1 MTLKL
6 IDCPACENKVSPL
19 ATACPRCGHPI
30 SKSKP
35 TIVQKEVSSTAN
47 ILLPNGHPISKK
59 PTSAQTTASSSL
71 KLVSPKEIRWSP
83 MGSKGT
89 QGPSSTYTISNI
101 ALSQEAILQRIR
113 HAFEQNGFSVEQSE
127 YQEGTAYTVGGLI
140 GAENGGLVGGMTNIN
155 KKTWNPFLVSK
166 AGHRFM
172 RAKVTVLSIAQ
183 KSRMVHDGLSQNEN
197 DIELHVKIEEP
208 NVPIWIAFTGAI
220 IGMLIGIMANGTGY
234 GSSEGRGYFYG
245 FIGAV
250 LGAVP
255 YFVISHMA
263 WNATEVMSFQ
273 KQLTDAMLKI
283 EPKFKS

>member
-30 SKSKP
+30 SESKS
-35 TIVQKEVSSTAN
+35 TIVQKEVSSSAD
-47 ILLPNGHPISKK
+47 ILLPNGYPISEN
-59 PTSAQTTASSSL
+59 PASAQATASTSL
-71 KLVSPKEIRWSP
+71 KLIPKKEIRWSP
-83 MGSKGT
+83 MGSKET
-89 QGPSSTYTISNI
+89 QGPDSTYAINNI
-101 ALSQEAILQRIR
+101 PLSQEAILQRIR
-113 HAFEQNGFSVEQSE
+113 HAFTQSGFSVEQSE
-127 YQEGTAYTVGGLI
+127 YLEGTAYTVGGLI
-140 GAENGGLVGGMTNIN
+140 GTANGGLVGGMTNIN

-172 RAKVTVLSIAQ
+172 RAKVTVLATGQ
-183 KSRMVHDGLSQNEN
+183 KSRMMQGGLSRTEN

-208 NVPIWIAFTGAI
+208 NVPIWVMFSGAI
-220 IGMLIGIMANGTGY
+220 IGILIGVMCNSANY
-234 GSSEGRGYFYG
+234 GSNGGAYLYG

-263 WNATEVMSFQ
+263 WNATEVMNFQ

>member
-1 MTLKL
+1 MTMKL
-6 IDCPACENKVSPL
+6 IDCPACENKVSPQ

-30 SKSKP
+30 SESKS
-35 TIVQKEVSSTAN
+35 ILVQKEVFSTAD
-47 ILLPNGHPISKK
+47 ILLPNGQPIFEK
-59 PTSAQTTASSSL
+59 PSSAQTTTSASL
-71 KLVSPKEIRWSP
+71 KLIPKKEIRWSP
-83 MGSKGT
+83 MGSKET
-89 QGPSSTYTISNI
+89 QGPDSTYAINNI
-101 ALSQEAILQRIR
+101 PLSQEAILQRIR
-113 HAFEQNGFSVEQSE
+113 HAFTQSGFSVEQSE

-166 AGHRFM
+166 TGHRFM
-172 RAKVTVLSIAQ
+172 RAKVTVLSAKQ
-183 KSRMVHDGLSQNEN
+183 TSRTVQGGLSQTEN
-197 DIELHVKIEEP
+197 DIELHVKIEL
-208 NVPIWIAFTGAI
+208 NVPIWIAFAGGI
-220 IGMLIGIMANGTGY
+220 IGMLIGAMINAADY
-234 GSSEGRGYFYG
+234 GSRDRGYVYG

-250 LGAVP
+250 LGIIP

>member
-19 ATACPRCGHPI
+19 AMVCPKCGHPI
-30 SKSKP
+30 SESEP
-35 TIVQKEVSSTAN
+35 ATAQVTVN
-47 ILLPNGHPISKK
+47 
-59 PTSAQTTASSSL
+59 TSL

-83 MGSKGT
+83 MGSKGA
-89 QGPSSTYTISNI
+89 QGPSSTYAISNI

-140 GAENGGLVGGMTNIN
+140 GAENGGLVSSMTNIN

-172 RAKVTVLSIAQ
+172 QAKVTVLSIAQ